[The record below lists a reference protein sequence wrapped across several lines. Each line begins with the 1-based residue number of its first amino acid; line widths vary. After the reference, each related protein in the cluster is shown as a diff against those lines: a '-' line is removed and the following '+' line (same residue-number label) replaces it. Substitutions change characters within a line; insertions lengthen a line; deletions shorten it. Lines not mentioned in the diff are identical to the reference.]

1 MEWNIAQAKQ
11 QFSEV
16 VRLAAQEPQAI
27 YNRARPVAVV
37 VSTEEF
43 DAFQQWKATQSGNAV
58 LESLARL
65 RAELNAAGFD
75 GLETEPRP
83 LANRPNA
90 FEQMLD
96 EEYGPAPLLPAAPG
110 KARARGTR

>member
-16 VRLAAQEPQAI
+16 VRLAAEEPQAI

-65 RAELNAAGFD
+65 RSELNAAGFD

-83 LANRPNA
+83 LESRPNT
-90 FEQMLD
+90 FDQMLD
-96 EEYGPAPLLPAAPG
+96 EEYGPAPVLPAASR
-110 KARARGTR
+110 KARTRGTR